1 MPRITCV
8 AAHDGD
14 AAPAADVHAA
24 TAVVVAVGGHGA
36 EEGLA
41 RSGAMLLFLI

>member
-14 AAPAADVHAA
+14 AAADVHAA
-24 TAVVVAVGGHGA
+24 TAVLVAVGGHGA